1 MTEFISTYGPGRIG
15 LDRMAV
21 LLTQANF
28 VLAEPYLSELLEV
41 YGYVQRI
48 SARVHGY
55 YRFDEEPAHVFDPRA
70 FEQQGDDHE

>member
-1 MTEFISTYGPGRIG
+1 MTEFISTSGPGRIG

-21 LLTQANF
+21 LLAQADF
-28 VLAEPYLSELLEV
+28 VLAEPYLSELLEA

-48 SARVHGY
+48 SARVHGS

-70 FEQQGDDHE
+70 FAPQRGDDE